1 MCKYPTTR
9 ESNVLQLRGYAIAS
23 DWADTVL
30 FPHETG
36 SEAGQN
42 LHVEEAKL
50 GDC

>member
-1 MCKYPTTR
+1 MFCNLEAMR
-9 ESNVLQLRGYAIAS
+9 LLLIA
-23 DWADTVL
+23 WANTVL

-36 SEAGQN
+36 SETGQN